1 MVSLPTDD
9 VVMEMFCSA
18 NTWMELPLDHVLH
31 QVILG
36 VGTPEAMHVRL
47 VGLNWITAWFAGGV
61 VMVGS
66 TGV

>member
-9 VVMEMFCSA
+9 VMMEMFCSTI
-18 NTWMELPLDHVLH
+18 TWMVPLDHVLH